1 MNNQPGKSPASAK
14 CRSTPSQ
21 EQRSAGGSGV
31 GGHVPF
37 RGQVTIRQ
45 KNKSDWLGKKDQKS
59 AAEQGLPLTLPYL

>member
-1 MNNQPGKSPASAK
+1 MMG

-21 EQRSAGGSGV
+21 EQRGVGGSGV

-59 AAEQGLPLTLPYL
+59 AAEQGLPLKLPYL